1 MVFLAPKLNDQSAT
15 IEREI
20 NSEKMVKGTDSQPTK
35 KPSLLQAIIEG
46 FVDGVL
52 IVTEGGDWV
61 HANER
66 ARRICHK
73 LCQDKSQVNLVPQPI
88 WHICESLID
97 SRDIFPDQSMIIE
110 EEIDTDDCS
119 AFRIRARWF
128 AFEETAQ
135 PYILVTMEDRLQS
148 TQNTAVAEIKK
159 FGLTSREA
167 EVWLLRRSNYSYKE
181 IAAKLYITHNT
192 VKKHLKNIYAKQQ
205 EILWEEE

>member
-1 MVFLAPKLNDQSAT
+1 MVFLAPKLNNKTAT
-15 IEREI
+15 IEKQTY
-20 NSEKMVKGTDSQPTK
+20 SEKMFKGVDSQPAK
-35 KPSLLQAIIEG
+35 QPSLLQAIIEG

-52 IVTEGGDWV
+52 ILTEGGDWV

-73 LCQDKSQVNLVPQPI
+73 LCQDKLQVNLVPQPI

-97 SRDIFPDQSMIIE
+97 SREIFPDQSMIIE
-110 EEIDTDDCS
+110 DEIDTDDTS

-148 TQNTAVAEIKK
+148 TQNAAVAEIKK

-205 EILWEEE
+205 EMLWEEE